1 MTTILARKKNG
12 KKCQSVTGFK
22 NVEGALSKHL
32 KGGYITHP
40 VSTYPSIRNVVNMEN
55 GEIKVENVD
64 TNIKDDSQLTIDNW
78 PNSKRIGMKNGIS
91 GIAYAE
97 CV

>member
-1 MTTILARKKNG
+1 MAK
-12 KKCQSVTGFK
+12 
-22 NVEGALSKHL
+22 SKF
-32 KGGYITHP
+32 
-40 VSTYPSIRNVVNMEN
+40 
-55 GEIKVENVD
+55 KVENVD

-97 CV
+97 CVKCRRANGTNGTNGANGASQAHY